1 MSLDANNTNDS
12 GDGGQG
18 ELFDKGRIRNPLAYA
33 QGKMLDHSSWN
44 LPGGISPSDF
54 DFVLEVGG
62 AMLVAELKRSS
73 VPLTFRDLSTG
84 QRIVFETML
93 RQSRR
98 NVFAIVWHDVGS
110 PLVIDSRND
119 IAGGLAVWDGGER
132 QVSLTARGW
141 QRLVEGWGRIGGLMV
156 AHLEDERRAR
166 QGGAA

>member
-1 MSLDANNTNDS
+1 MSLDSNNTNGR

-62 AMLVAELKRSS
+62 AILVAELKRSS
-73 VPLTFRDLSTG
+73 VPLTLGDLSKG
-84 QRIVFETML
+84 QRITFDTL
-93 RQSRR
+93 LKQSRR
-98 NVFAIVWHDVGS
+98 NVFTLVWHDVKPS
-110 PLVIDSRND
+110 LVIDTRED
-119 IAGGLAVWDGGER
+119 IVGGLAVWDGGDR

-141 QRLVEGWGRIGGLMV
+141 QGLVEGWGRIGGLMV
-156 AHLEDERRAR
+156 AHLEDTRRAR